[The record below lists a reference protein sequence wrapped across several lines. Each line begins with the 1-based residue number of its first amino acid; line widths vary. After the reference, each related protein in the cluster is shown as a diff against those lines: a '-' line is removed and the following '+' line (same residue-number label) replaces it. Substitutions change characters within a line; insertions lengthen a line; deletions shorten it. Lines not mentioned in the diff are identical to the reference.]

1 MIPHRR
7 LSSEICGN
15 GLRGRVT
22 ACRKRVRVSRVTQKA
37 RINNNVEELF
47 AETPRVSGGLEKAA
61 RRVPAVS
68 RPIPAA
74 VVLMNQRYAGPENG
88 ESARLLSADEP
99 EVGIT

>member
-1 MIPHRR
+1 MFPHRR
-7 LSSEICGN
+7 LSNEICGN

-47 AETPRVSGGLEKAA
+47 AETPLVSGGLEKAA
-61 RRVPAVS
+61 RQVS
-68 RPIPAA
+68 PNRIIAAA
-74 VVLMNQRYAGPENG
+74 VVVMNHRYAGPEHG
-88 ESARLLSADEP
+88 ESATLLSADEP